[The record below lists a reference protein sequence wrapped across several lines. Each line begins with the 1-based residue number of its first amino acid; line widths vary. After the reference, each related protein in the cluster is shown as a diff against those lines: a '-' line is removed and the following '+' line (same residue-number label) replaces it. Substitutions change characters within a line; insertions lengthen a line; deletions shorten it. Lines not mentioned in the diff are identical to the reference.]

1 MEFELNLKKG
11 LRTVLRWNNY
21 QLQTLG
27 EPSSVPEL
35 QVNTPVRSTGQ
46 PASLCVL
53 QPGQHSLCDRSQIY
67 TWPRFI
73 RWAMEGGGST
83 VVKEEDMYGSH
94 QPKSPAPLAPP
105 TKRSGET
112 SLSLGLS
119 RIPVPQPASRE
130 ARRKRYAFGL
140 AVVS

>member
-1 MEFELNLKKG
+1 MELELNLKKG

-94 QPKSPAPLAPP
+94 QPKSPAPSLPQRKGVGRQAFPSGYLEFQCLSP
-105 TKRSGET
+105 LRGRRAESGMLLVWRS
-112 SLSLGLS
+112 
-119 RIPVPQPASRE
+119 
-130 ARRKRYAFGL
+130 
-140 AVVS
+140 